1 MEVEQTTAIRY
12 ICFFL
17 YNLFAH
23 LANLYYLC
31 CEKPKTGRVKVLK
44 PSPFSVFLLLL
55 CSRCGAAFRF
65 SDGTTIPPA
74 PFCTKTPFV
83 SRCASAA
90 WFAPHAARLLSLPR
104 RCLAG
109 VACSSSS
116 MILLFI
122 HKLHIVCAYIEYSER

>member
-31 CEKPKTGRVKVLK
+31 CEKPKTGRAKVLK
-44 PSPFSVFLLLL
+44 PAPSPFYLMRFIIMRISSERKTTAKTTFFIVFRFFLLLL

-74 PFCTKTPFV
+74 PFCTKTPL
-83 SRCASAA
+83 C
-90 WFAPHAARLLSLPR
+90 
-104 RCLAG
+104 
-109 VACSSSS
+109 
-116 MILLFI
+116 
-122 HKLHIVCAYIEYSER
+122 